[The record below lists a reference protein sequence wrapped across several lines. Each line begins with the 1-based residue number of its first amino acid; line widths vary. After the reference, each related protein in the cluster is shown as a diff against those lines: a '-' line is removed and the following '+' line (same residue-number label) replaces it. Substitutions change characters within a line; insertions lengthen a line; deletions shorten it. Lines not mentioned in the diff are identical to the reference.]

1 MQKLQKK
8 DKSSQKSEQQ
18 FIETEI
24 VIDKKTGEILF
35 ARDHEDMVLVAKDL
49 NSKTNL
55 EEFFEKKPKNIF
67 GSKNYKAF
75 CG

>member
-1 MQKLQKK
+1 MQKLKKK
-8 DKSSQKSEQQ
+8 DKSSSRSEPQ

-35 ARDHEDMVLVAKDL
+35 ARDHEDMAKVAKDL
-49 NSKTNL
+49 NPNTEL
-55 EEFFEKKPKNIF
+55 GDFFKKKPENIF